1 MEKPS
6 RFTMEIASAGD
17 PAGGAKPVS
26 TGMFAEATANEG
38 PASTRPAT
46 GGAGLN
52 AAGYSAGAGAPM
64 RSSTLSLSTLRSAK
78 SQVDR

>member
-46 GGAGLN
+46 ALEL
-52 AAGYSAGAGAPM
+52 A
-64 RSSTLSLSTLRSAK
+64 RR
-78 SQVDR
+78 